1 MGVYELSGAGSLK
14 TGRTL
19 YTSMNAGNQYGAM
32 VPIASA
38 VGNGT
43 STSAI
48 VFSNIPQIYQ
58 DLYLVIYSLQS
69 GAGSLIIDNFNLDGN
84 ANSNRSYT
92 KLQGDGTSA
101 TSARVANAA
110 TISLTPGYSTGS
122 STIPTTAAIHILNY
136 ANTSAYKTILSRV
149 AADANGS
156 GTTFLN
162 VGMWASTSA
171 LTAFQISTG
180 SANYFTVNALI
191 TLYGIRAVSS

>member
-1 MGVYELSGAGSLK
+1 MPISPAAVSSSAMHGAV
-14 TGRTL
+14 
-19 YTSMNAGNQYGAM
+19 
-32 VPIASA
+32 VPIATA

-48 VFSNIPQIYQ
+48 LFSNIPQIYQ

-69 GAGSLIIDNFNLDGN
+69 GAGSLIIDNFNLDGD

-92 KLQGDGTSA
+92 KLQGDGSSA
-101 TSARVANAA
+101 TSGKVTSST

-122 STIPTTAAIHILNY
+122 STIPTTAEVHILNY
-136 ANTSAYKTILSRV
+136 ANTTTNKTLLSRV

-162 VGMWASTSA
+162 VGMWASTAA

-180 SANYFTVNALI
+180 SANYFTANARI
-191 TLYGIRAVSS
+191 SLYGIRTVGQ